1 MHQCH
6 LQISDGLSAVQ
17 KRHEVIEVRRHP
29 LAFLNQSQVV
39 PYEDGLPIALL
50 NRDKLQIRSYAGGL
64 VIHNRFEGLKIEQT
78 KRVLEYLLNNKK
90 TMLDAGFWMLDAR
103 CRMPKKEQK

>member
-1 MHQCH
+1 M
-6 LQISDGLSAVQ
+6 
-17 KRHEVIEVRRHP
+17 RRHP

-39 PYEDGLPIALL
+39 PNEDKPPISLL
-50 NRDKLQIRSYAGGL
+50 NREKLQIRSYAGGL

-103 CRMPKKEQK
+103 CRKKSKNKI